1 MVRARVVDAPDCE
14 ESAKFRPATP
24 LDWESSA
31 LEAPDAPES
40 VLVDPAPVAEFDDT
54 SEPDTV
60 DPPVTGVPVCPA
72 PSARRAAAAVR
83 FPIGEAGV
91 LALAEGEPMDGDP
104 VDGEVPGAGAG
115 WPGRCASLFGFVQ
128 FLWDSALSFAT
139 SSSMGRVSPGFEFG
153 AGERSGSGEEFGSAP
168 LLMASS
174 PTRKIAWSVFSMV
187 EPSARCAV

>member
-1 MVRARVVDAPDCE
+1 MVSARVVGAPDCE
-14 ESAKFRPATP
+14 ESAKSRPATP

-31 LEAPDAPES
+31 LEAPDTPES
-40 VLVDPAPVAEFDDT
+40 ELVDPAPVAEFDDT

-72 PSARRAAAAVR
+72 PSARRAAAAVG
-83 FPIGEAGV
+83 FPIGEAGA
-91 LALAEGEPMDGDP
+91 LALAEGEPVDGDP

-115 WPGRCASLFGFVQ
+115 WPGRCAPLFG
-128 FLWDSALSFAT
+128 
-139 SSSMGRVSPGFEFG
+139 FG
-153 AGERSGSGEEFGSAP
+153 AGEGFGSGEGSGSGEGFGSAP

-174 PTRKIAWSVFSMV
+174 PTRKITWRVFSMV

>member
-1 MVRARVVDAPDCE
+1 MVSARVVDAPDCA
-14 ESAKFRPATP
+14 ESAKSRPSTP
-24 LDWESSA
+24 LDWEPSA
-31 LEAPDAPES
+31 LEAPDASES
-40 VLVDPAPVAEFDDT
+40 ELVDPAPAAEFDDS

-72 PSARRAAAAVR
+72 PSPRRAPAAVG
-83 FPIGEAGV
+83 FPIGESGV
-91 LALAEGEPMDGDP
+91 LALAEEEPVDGDP

-115 WPGRCASLFGFVQ
+115 WLGRCVPVFGFVQ

-139 SSSMGRVSPGFEFG
+139 SSSMGRGAPGSGLGEGEGSG
-153 AGERSGSGEEFGSAP
+153 AGAGSGSAP

>member
-1 MVRARVVDAPDCE
+1 MVSARHVGAPDCE
-14 ESAKFRPATP
+14 ESAKSRPATP

-31 LEAPDAPES
+31 LEAPDTPES
-40 VLVDPAPVAEFDDT
+40 ELVDPAPVAEFDDT

-72 PSARRAAAAVR
+72 PSARRAAAAVG
-83 FPIGEAGV
+83 FPIGEAGA
-91 LALAEGEPMDGDP
+91 LALAEGEPVDGDP

-115 WPGRCASLFGFVQ
+115 WPGRCAPLFG
-128 FLWDSALSFAT
+128 
-139 SSSMGRVSPGFEFG
+139 FG
-153 AGERSGSGEEFGSAP
+153 AGEGFGSVEGSGSGEGFGSGEGSGSAP

-174 PTRKIAWSVFSMV
+174 PTRKITWRVFSMV